1 MFVSTAFVT
10 SSASLLTVVLP
21 RRQALLSLAN
31 TLGDA
36 YRQEVSNSFFESIEL
51 LACRGADAFPSQAA
65 RTMMLKDLKPD
76 AEEMYSWSL
85 RT

>member
-1 MFVSTAFVT
+1 MVRAF
-10 SSASLLTVVLP
+10 
-21 RRQALLSLAN
+21 RQALLSLAN

-36 YRQEVSNSFFESIEL
+36 YRQEVGNLHLIQQNCLSVEVHI
-51 LACRGADAFPSQAA
+51 DDFPSQAA